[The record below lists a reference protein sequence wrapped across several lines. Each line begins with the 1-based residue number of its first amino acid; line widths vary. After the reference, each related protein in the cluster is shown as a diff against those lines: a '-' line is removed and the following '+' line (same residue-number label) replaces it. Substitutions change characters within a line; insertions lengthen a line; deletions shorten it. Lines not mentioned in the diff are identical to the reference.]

1 MKRLLVVANLLAVLV
16 ILVWGIEHFVVP
28 RIGAAVFASDYQARM
43 FECNHVM
50 REHFIA
56 KQMVLSE
63 ASDETIRNLEAAE
76 VGLTACHAYDK
87 LRKKMIGWGIT
98 ENQLSVIGLDAME
111 ERARDVR
118 QFVETHE
125 IRY

>member
-1 MKRLLVVANLLAVLV
+1 MKRVLIAANILIALVAVGWAV
-16 ILVWGIEHFVVP
+16 EHFVLP
-28 RIGAAVFASDYQARM
+28 RVAVTMYASDYQARM

-56 KQMVLSE
+56 KQMVLAE
-63 ASDETIRNLEAAE
+63 ASETTIRNLEAAE
-76 VGLTACHAYDK
+76 VGLTACHDYDK
-87 LRKKMIGWGIT
+87 LRKKMFGWGVS
-98 ENQLSVIGLDAME
+98 ENQLATIGLEAIED
-111 ERARDVR
+111 RARDVR